1 MRELIVL
8 MGAPG
13 VGKGT
18 FSKMLRAHHNFN
30 YIETGAILRNLPAD
44 SEIAKIIARGDLV
57 PDAKLFKLLNEQ
69 ITASK
74 DVLLDGFPRT
84 KPQAQWLVE
93 NYAAKF
99 NIRIVYLDV
108 PEDIILQRIQ
118 KRLNEGGGRSDDA
131 DPAVVKRRLDAFR
144 TATLPAIEWLRDA
157 PGIKFASVSAIGAV
171 EENFARITDAL
182 KN

>member
-1 MRELIVL
+1 MREFIVL

-18 FSKMLRAHHNFN
+18 FSKMLRANHDFN

-44 SEIAKIIARGDLV
+44 SEIAKIVARGDLV
-57 PDAKLFKLLNEQ
+57 PDAELFKLLDTKITDEQ
-69 ITASK
+69 

-84 KPQAQWLVE
+84 KSQAQWLVE
-93 NYAAKF
+93 NYSDKF
-99 NIRIVYLDV
+99 NMRIVYLDV

-118 KRLNEGGGRSDDA
+118 KRLNEGAGRADDA
-131 DPAVVKRRLDAFR
+131 DPTVVRRRLDAFR
-144 TATLPAIEWLRDA
+144 TATMPAVEWLRDA
-157 PGIKFASVSAIGAV
+157 PGIKFASVSAIGPV